1 MQENVLQ
8 IPQRL
13 RELRDILDISKED
26 LAESVGVTAA
36 EYDKFETG
44 ESDIPI
50 STLYKLA
57 AKMNVDM
64 SVLLF
69 GDEPRMDAYTIM
81 RKGDGVPV
89 ERYEGYSF
97 LNLAFNFKNRIMEP
111 MIVSLQPGVEALP
124 VAHGGQEFN
133 FVLEGTVKV
142 VIGNAEHILNEGDSI
157 YFNPR
162 IPHGQYAVGGNAKF
176 LTVIQE

>member
-26 LAESVGVTAA
+26 LAESVGVTVA

>member
-142 VIGNAEHILNEGDSI
+142 VIGSVEHILNEGDSI

>member
-13 RELRDILDISKED
+13 RELRDILDISKEE
-26 LAESVGVTAA
+26 LAESVGVTAE
-36 EYDKFETG
+36 EYEKFESG
-44 ESDIPI
+44 EKDIPI

-69 GDEPRMDAYTIM
+69 GDEPRMDSYTIM

-97 LNLAFNFKNRIMEP
+97 LNLAFNFKNRTMEP
-111 MIVSLQPGVEALP
+111 MIVTLEPDISAAP

-142 VIGNAEHILNEGDSI
+142 IIGSSEHILHEGDSV

-162 IPHGQYAVGGNAKF
+162 VPHGQYAVDGKAKF